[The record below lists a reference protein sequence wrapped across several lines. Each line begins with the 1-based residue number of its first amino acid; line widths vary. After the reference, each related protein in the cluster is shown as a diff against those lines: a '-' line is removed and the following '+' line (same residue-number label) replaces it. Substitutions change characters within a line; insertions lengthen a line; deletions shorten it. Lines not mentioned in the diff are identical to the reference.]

1 MYYQIRLFFIA
12 FFELLCRK
20 ENIMHCQDLK
30 KLLKHVQNY
39 SGETVVLDRLTAIKI
54 LTDALRER
62 RRAGLVIRKIVES
75 K

>member
-1 MYYQIRLFFIA
+1 
-12 FFELLCRK
+12 
-20 ENIMHCQDLK
+20 MHCQDLK